1 MSDFQISDWPVY
13 NTDVAKARR
22 LMREVAEDD
31 LLIARVRTLGDKPL
45 DHTFLSMVAD
55 DRYKAESFVW
65 DMIEDYDL
73 RPEKD
78 NAITSNGV

>member
-1 MSDFQISDWPVY
+1 M
-13 NTDVAKARR
+13 
-22 LMREVAEDD
+22 
-31 LLIARVRTLGDKPL
+31 LIARVRTLGDKPL

-78 NAITSNGV
+78 NASTSNGV

>member
-1 MSDFQISDWPVY
+1 MNDLDHAYYMIA
-13 NTDVAKARR
+13 VAKARR

-73 RPEKD
+73 RPERERLPR
-78 NAITSNGV
+78 